1 MMRKKIILGIT
12 GATGSLYA
20 LEFLKLMA
28 TTDAEVHAIISEA
41 GEQVLRLELGI
52 GKAALSPYVAQW
64 HDIKNFAAAVS
75 SGSGRFDGMTVLPC
89 TMGTLAAIANGL
101 TRNLIHRA
109 ADVTLKERRP
119 LILAVRET
127 PLNRIHLANMLK
139 ADEAG
144 AVICPPMPA
153 FYHKPESLEAMARAF
168 SGRVASLLG
177 FDLPDLPRWEGK
189 GREKRPRKTRNK

>member
-1 MMRKKIILGIT
+1 MKKKIILGIT

-28 TTDAEVHAIISEA
+28 ATDAEVHGIISEA

-52 GKAALSPYVAQW
+52 GKEGLSPYVAQW
-64 HDIKNFAAAVS
+64 HDIKNFAAPMS
-75 SGSGRFDGMTVLPC
+75 SGSSRFDGMAVLPC

-119 LILAVRET
+119 LVLAVRET
-127 PLNRIHLANMLK
+127 PLSRVHLSNMLK

-144 AVICPPMPA
+144 AIICPPMPA
-153 FYHKPESLEAMARAF
+153 FYHHPENLEAMARAF
-168 SGRVASLLG
+168 AGRVASLLG
-177 FDLPDLPRWEGK
+177 FDLPDLPRWGGESAEG
-189 GREKRPRKTRNK
+189 

>member
-1 MMRKKIILGIT
+1 MKKKIILGIT

-28 TTDAEVHAIISEA
+28 AADAEVHAIISEA

-52 GKAALSPYVAQW
+52 GTSEFSPYVARW
-64 HDIKNFAAAVS
+64 HDIGNFAAPMS
-75 SGSGRFDGMTVLPC
+75 SGSSRFDAMAVLPC

-109 ADVTLKERRP
+109 ADVILKERRP
-119 LILAVRET
+119 LVLAVRET
-127 PLNRIHLANMLK
+127 PLNRVHLANMLK

-144 AVICPPMPA
+144 AIICPPMPA
-153 FYHKPESLEAMARAF
+153 FYHQPENLTAMARAF
-168 SGRVASLLG
+168 AGRVAALLG
-177 FDLPDLPRWEGK
+177 FDLPDLPRWG
-189 GREKRPRKTRNK
+189 EKESAED

>member
-1 MMRKKIILGIT
+1 MRKKIILAIT
-12 GATGSLYA
+12 GASGSLYA
-20 LEFLKLMA
+20 QEFLQLMA
-28 TTDAEVHAIISEA
+28 EADVEVHGIISEA
-41 GEQVLRLELGI
+41 GEQVLGLELGI
-52 GKAALSPYVAQW
+52 GRADLSPHVAQW
-64 HDIKNFAAAVS
+64 HDINNFAAPMS
-75 SGSGRFDGMTVLPC
+75 SGSSRFDGMVVLPC
-89 TMGTLAAIANGL
+89 TMGTLAAIAGGL

-127 PLNRIHLANMLK
+127 PLNRIHLTNMLR

-168 SGRVASLLG
+168 AGRVASLLG
-177 FDLPDLPRWEGK
+177 FDFPGLPRWGEGS
-189 GREKRPRKTRNK
+189 GEC